1 MASIAFP
8 VIGTGN
14 LNFPPDVASKIML
27 KQTVSFCKAQSGSNV
42 RDIRFVV
49 YQQDQA
55 LTAAFKQE
63 MDKLKPTKHKFGPAK
78 RASRLFK
85 SLRFR
90 STPTTTE
97 TTPGP
102 VSIEVVQGD
111 LCQETTDAIVNVT
124 SSDMK
129 MDGAGALSKALK
141 RQGGQQVQD
150 ELKTSGKQSVIT
162 NGGKLPARHIIHLI
176 PHSANKDHLQQCVEM
191 GLRLAEKRGLQSIS
205 IPAVGTGAKG
215 LSAKDSASL
224 IFKALNNGTFNTV
237 RTVRIVIFQAQMLQ
251 DFQKEHQRYSDYS
264 GKGHAETRRIG
275 LHRRFSVK
283 VINGD
288 LTKENSVDAIMNIN
302 SIDMD
307 MNKAGVLS
315 KVIAKGSGPQVLQEC
330 KKLGKQSPG
339 SAVMTSGG
347 NLKVP
352 HIIHILPGSSDKQH
366 LQQCLQE
373 GLRIADATSLQS
385 ISIPCVGTGGYG
397 LAAAD
402 SAQVTFQAL
411 KAFNGSCKN
420 IKNVRVI
427 VYHAHMMQ
435 AFLQEQKRQAMH
447 DVEDKDSDWKNRVTT
462 KQRKRRRGQAQDSN
476 QEFFVKSFVVGTT
489 GVEEAVKSFKNNFLE
504 ASTIEEIKDGI
515 ISELSH
521 KEIRTLR
528 KKAEYHDVE
537 LVVEA
542 DNGRMVLRGDPK
554 EVSGMV
560 GEIWKEISEEK
571 KKKQEEEQ
579 AQLLSKNIEW
589 GYETNSTKSVFG
601 PKVNAKIEMAH
612 SKEDHTVQV
621 SLRGDQFVI
630 DLKTKTGRG
639 QQSGEQITL
648 TRTVKG
654 VEEG

>member
-1 MASIAFP
+1 
-8 VIGTGN
+8 
-14 LNFPPDVASKIML
+14 ML
-27 KQTVSFCKAQSGSNV
+27 KQTDSFCKAHPGSNV

-63 MDKLKPTKHKFGPAK
+63 MDKLQPTKHKFGRVK
-78 RASRLFK
+78 GTSRLLK
-85 SLRFR
+85 SLRFK
-90 STPTTTE
+90 STPRKTE
-97 TTPGP
+97 KTPGP
-102 VSIEVVQGD
+102 VSIDVLHGD
-111 LCQETTDAIVNVT
+111 LCQKTTDAIVNVT
-124 SSDMK
+124 TSDMN
-129 MDGAGALSKALK
+129 MDRAGALSKAVK

-150 ELKTSGKQSVIT
+150 GLKRSGKQSGGSAVIT
-162 NGGKLPARHIIHLI
+162 NGGKRPARH
-176 PHSANKDHLQQCVEM
+176 
-191 GLRLAEKRGLQSIS
+191 
-205 IPAVGTGAKG
+205 
-215 LSAKDSASL
+215 
-224 IFKALNNGTFNTV
+224 
-237 RTVRIVIFQAQMLQ
+237 MLQ
-251 DFQKEHQRYSDYS
+251 EFHKECQRYWDYS

-302 SIDMD
+302 STD
-307 MNKAGVLS
+307 MNMNNAGVLS
-315 KVIAKGSGPQVLQEC
+315 KVVAKESGPQVLEEC

-347 NLKVP
+347 NLKVS

-373 GLRIADATSLQS
+373 GLRTADANSLQS

-402 SAQVTFQAL
+402 SAQVTFRAL
-411 KAFNGSCKN
+411 DAFNGSCKN

-435 AFLQEQKRQAMH
+435 AFLQEQKRQAMY
-447 DVEDKDSDWKNRVTT
+447 DVEDKDSYWKNRVTT

-476 QEFFVKSFVVGTT
+476 QEFFVKIFVVGET
-489 GVEEAVKSFKNNFLE
+489 GVEEAVEYLKNNFLE
-504 ASTIEEIKDGI
+504 ACTKEEIKDDI

-521 KEIRTLR
+521 KQIGILR
-528 KKAEYHDVE
+528 RRAEDRDLE
-537 LVVEA
+537 LVVEV
-542 DNGRMVLRGDPK
+542 DIGRIV
-554 EVSGMV
+554 VSGNPKNVLGMV
-560 GEIWKEISEEK
+560 NEIWKEMSEWK
-571 KKKQEEEQ
+571 KMKQEEEQ

-589 GYETNSTKSVFG
+589 GYEINSTTSVFD
-601 PKVNAKIEMAH
+601 PKVNAQIEMAH

-621 SLRGDQFVI
+621 SLRGDKFDI
-630 DLKTKTGRG
+630 DLKTKIGLAQKSR
-639 QQSGEQITL
+639 EQITL